1 MDALW
6 TDERS
11 TAGLALVVGA
21 AQFMTL
27 MMLGEAIAPGYSMHD
42 DAISDLGTIDET
54 RALFNSSLFAI
65 GLLNVVGG
73 YFLFRVHKDRI
84 LFLVFAIGG
93 IGAMGAGLIPLDSTV
108 GIHGLFALLAF
119 LFINLEAILCARRVR
134 NPLRLLSVAAG
145 VVGLS
150 FLVVMMLVDAEV
162 VDPSNSI
169 GHGGVERMIAY
180 PALLWMLVYGG
191 HLIDRPDASP

>member
-73 YFLFRVHKDRI
+73 YFLFRVHRDRI
-84 LFLVFAIGG
+84 LFLVFTIGG

-119 LFINLEAILCARRVR
+119 LFINLEAILCAREVR
-134 NPLRLLSVAAG
+134 SPLRLFSVAAG
-145 VVGLS
+145 TVGLS